1 MNRTQI
7 EALLAGALEKLGAS
21 GALPEIDLGSL
32 AVEKA
37 RIPEADYSSTLALR
51 LASAVNQSPRS
62 IAELVISALPEHP
75 MLGSVTVAGPGF
87 INFVLDSGW
96 VANQV
101 ATINAADGQFGNTS
115 SQAGKRI
122 QVEFVSVNPTGPL
135 TVGHGRSA
143 VIGDVLAR
151 LLAAAGA
158 TVEREYYINDSGNQV
173 RMLGLSL
180 RHRFLRRHDVESQA
194 PSAGYRG
201 SYVAEWAAEIDW
213 PPDEVA
219 RWGES
224 EQVRRFTD
232 WGIRR
237 ALEEIRAHLAPLG
250 IEFDSWFSE
259 RRLHAAGDVTNTIQ
273 ALERRGHVR
282 EREEAVWFAHG
293 DDHSQANVLVKRTG
307 EPTYL
312 AADIAY
318 HRDKLEKRRFDTA
331 IDVMGADHHGHTAR
345 MRAAL
350 AALGIDPER
359 LAYVLCQIVHV
370 VIDGEPV
377 RQSKRAGDFELL
389 VQLLDDVGGDAV
401 RYFMLSRDPNSQM
414 EFDLDLARRQ
424 GDENPVH
431 KIRYAHARIASILR
445 RAEDRGLGPD
455 ASRLSLLIQ
464 PEEIA
469 ITKRMLEL
477 PELIDMAAANLEPHR
492 LAHYALALAS
502 EFNSLYHRHRVIS
515 ADSDLSRA
523 RLALAKAVG
532 ITLARVLHLMG
543 IEAPQQM
550 QREVTPS

>member
-1 MNRTQI
+1 MNRTHI
-7 EALLAGALEKLGAS
+7 EALLAGALEQLGAS
-21 GALPEIDLGSL
+21 GDLPEIELGSL

-37 RIPEADYSSTLALR
+37 RIPGADYSSTLALR
-51 LASAVNQSPRS
+51 LASAVNQPPRS
-62 IAELVISALPEHP
+62 IAEQVIAALPEHP
-75 MLGSVTVAGPGF
+75 MLGAVSVAGPGF
-87 INFVLDSGW
+87 INFVLDPAW
-96 VANQV
+96 VAAQV
-101 ATINAADGQFGNTS
+101 SAIISAGGQFGDTG

-158 TVEREYYINDSGNQV
+158 TVEREYYINDAGNQV

-180 RHRFLRRHDVESQA
+180 RHQYLLGRGLESQA
-194 PSAGYRG
+194 PLAGYRG
-201 SYVAEWAAEIDW
+201 AYVAAWAAEIDW
-213 PPDEVA
+213 PAEEM
-219 RWGES
+219 RNLSES
-224 EQVRRFTD
+224 EQVQRFTD
-232 WGIRR
+232 WGIQR
-237 ALEEIRAHLAPLG
+237 ALTEIKAHLAPLG

-259 RRLHAAGDVTNTIQ
+259 RRMHAAGEVTAAIE
-273 ALERRGHVR
+273 ALKLRGHVR

-293 DDHSQANVLVKRTG
+293 DDHSQANVLIKRTG
-307 EPTYL
+307 DPTYL

-318 HRDKLEKRRFDTA
+318 HRDKLETRRFDSA

-350 AALGIDPER
+350 AALGINPDR
-359 LAYVLCQIVHV
+359 LSYVLCQIVHV
-370 VIDGEPV
+370 VVDGEPV

-445 RAEDRGLGPD
+445 RATERGLAPD
-455 ASRLSLLIQ
+455 CSRLKLLLE
-464 PEEIA
+464 PEETA
-469 ITKRMLEL
+469 IIKRMLEL
-477 PELIDMAAANLEPHR
+477 PEVIDMAAANLEPHR
-492 LAHYALALAS
+492 LAHYSLALAS

-515 ADSDLSRA
+515 ADDELSRA

-532 ITLARVLHLMG
+532 ITLARVLQLMG
-543 IEAPQQM
+543 IEAPQHM
-550 QREVTPS
+550 QRQPSPA

>member
-7 EALLAGALEKLGAS
+7 EALLAAALEQLGAS
-21 GALPEIDLGSL
+21 GELPGIELGSM

-37 RIPEADYSSTLALR
+37 RVPDADYSSTLALR
-51 LASAVNQSPRS
+51 LASAVNQAPRK
-62 IAELVISALPEHP
+62 IAEMVIDALPEHP

-87 INFVLDSGW
+87 INMVLDPRW
-96 VANQV
+96 VADQV
-101 ATINAADGQFGNTS
+101 GVILEKGHGFGNS
-115 SQAGKRI
+115 DAMAGRRI

-151 LLAAAGA
+151 LLEAAGSS
-158 TVEREYYINDSGNQV
+158 VEREYYVNDAGNQV

-180 RHRFLRRHDVESQA
+180 LHQYWLGRGIESSA

-201 SYVAEWAAEIDW
+201 SYVSEWAAEIDW
-213 PPDEVA
+213 SPDEVDSWSQPE
-219 RWGES
+219 RIE
-224 EQVRRFTD
+224 RFTD
-232 WGIRR
+232 WGIDR
-237 ALEEIRAHLAPLG
+237 ALAEIRAHLAPLD
-250 IEFDSWFSE
+250 IDFDNWFSE
-259 RRLHAAGDVTNTIQ
+259 SRLHADGEVGATIKELEAG
-273 ALERRGHVR
+273 GFVR
-282 EREEAVWFAHG
+282 HREDAVWFAHG
-293 DDHSQANVLVKRTG
+293 EDQSQSNVLIKRTG

-318 HRDKLEKRRFDTA
+318 HRDKLRTREFDTA
-331 IDVMGADHHGHTAR
+331 IDVMGADHHGHTGR

-350 AALGIDPER
+350 KALGIDPER
-359 LAYVLCQIVHV
+359 LSYVLCQIVHV
-370 VIDGEPV
+370 VVDGEPI

-389 VQLLDDVGGDAV
+389 VQLLDDVGADAV

-424 GDENPVH
+424 SDENPVH

-445 RAEDRGLGPD
+445 RAKNQGLAPD
-455 ASRLSLLIQ
+455 CASLSLLSE

-469 ITKRMLEL
+469 IIKLMLEF
-477 PELIDMAAANLEPHR
+477 PDVVDMAASNLEPHR

-515 ADSDLSRA
+515 DDAALSRT
-523 RLALAKAVG
+523 RLALARAVG
-532 ITLARVLHLMG
+532 ITLARVLGLMG
-543 IEAPQQM
+543 IEAPQRM
-550 QREVTPS
+550 QREPDSA